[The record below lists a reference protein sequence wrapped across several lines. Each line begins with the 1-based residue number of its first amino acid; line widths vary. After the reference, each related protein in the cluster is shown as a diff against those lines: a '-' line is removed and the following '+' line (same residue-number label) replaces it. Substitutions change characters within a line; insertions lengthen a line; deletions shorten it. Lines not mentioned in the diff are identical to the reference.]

1 MKLETKFNVGE
12 TVIFISDNIIK
23 KGVITKIFIEVR
35 PAIWE
40 RYEVKYFNECHEE
53 EKDRIEAESLFGSEK
68 ELIDKLLLDFEKSE
82 KENE

>member
-12 TVIFISDNIIK
+12 IVFFISDNIIK
-23 KGVITKIFIEVR
+23 KGVITKIIIEVR

-53 EKDRIEAESLFGSEK
+53 EKDRIESESLFRSEK
-68 ELIDKLLLDFEKSE
+68 ELVDKLLLDFENSDK
-82 KENE
+82 KNE

>member
-12 TVIFISDNIIK
+12 IVFFISDNIIK
-23 KGVITKIFIEVR
+23 KCVITKIIIEVR

-53 EKDRIEAESLFGSEK
+53 EKDRIESESLFRSEK
-68 ELIDKLLLDFEKSE
+68 ELVDKLLLDFENSE
-82 KENE
+82 KKNE